1 MAEIDRQFNLLDE
14 PWILVRRNG
23 CETSEVSL
31 TDALIHAH
39 EYDALSG
46 ELPTQDI
53 AILRLLLAVLHTV
66 FSRVDANGDEITI
79 DTDNA
84 VEVWSELWENGRF
97 PENPIHDYLERWHER
112 FWLFHPERPFFQ
124 VKSKKKGTEYT
135 SAKLNGELSESGN
148 KIRLFP
154 KRAGRSKNELTFPEA
169 ARWLLYLNGYDD
181 TSSKPK
187 EKGLPSPGAGWL
199 GKLGLIWAA
208 GANLFE
214 TLMLNL
220 VLLRDAA
227 ESWGENLPIWE
238 LESARTG
245 ERTEIPQPDNPAA
258 LYTLQSRRI
267 SLIRDGNR
275 VLGYSLLGGDFF
287 DKSGAFCEQQT
298 IWRPI
303 YDKKNITGYQ
313 PQRHDSSKQLW
324 REFSAVAEKGVECH
338 QPGVVS
344 WIAYLRER
352 GALEEEFFCSFEIA
366 SVQYGDKDF
375 FVNDIFSDSLT
386 FNIGILTD
394 AGIDCRILI
403 ENEISRC
410 DRLADIIADFA
421 GDLMRAAGGDPTSLR
436 AFAKEQ
442 YYYRIDREFRK
453 WITSVSPS
461 QTPVE
466 REDRREEWRKIN
478 LDIIRELGRELA
490 ASQGPAAFIGRSIE
504 IDKGKTKMKLH
515 YSVPEAQN
523 LFIRRINNVDRQ

>member
-1 MAEIDRQFNLLDE
+1 MDENDKRFNLLDE
-14 PWILVRRNG
+14 PWILVRKKG
-23 CETSEVSL
+23 CEIAEVSL
-31 TDALIHAH
+31 ADALLHAH

-66 FSRVDANGDEITI
+66 FSRVDADGEEITI

-97 PENPIHDYLERWHER
+97 PEKPIRDYLDKWHER

-124 VKSKKKGTEYT
+124 ANSAKKGTEYT
-135 SAKLNGELSESGN
+135 AAKLNGELSESSN

-154 KRAGRSKNELTFPEA
+154 KRVSQSKNEVTFPEA

-187 EKGLPSPGAGWL
+187 EKGLPSPGVGWL
-199 GKLGLIWAA
+199 GKLGLIWAV
-208 GANLFE
+208 GDNLFE

-227 ESWGENLPIWE
+227 EPWGENLPVWE
-238 LESARTG
+238 LDSVRTG

-267 SLIRDGNR
+267 SLICDNNR
-275 VLGYSLLGGDFF
+275 VLGYNLLGGDFF
-287 DKSGAFCEQQT
+287 DKVNAFCEQLT

-303 YDKKNITGYQ
+303 FDKKNISGYQ
-313 PQRHDSSKQLW
+313 PRRHDSSKQLW
-324 REFSAVAEKGVECH
+324 REFSSVVEKGVESH

-344 WIAYLRER
+344 WIAYLMES
-352 GALEEEFFCSFEIA
+352 GALEEKFFCRFEIA

-410 DRLADIIADFA
+410 DKLADIIADFA
-421 GDLMRAAGGDPTSLR
+421 KDLMKAAGGKPTSLCT
-436 AFAKEQ
+436 FAKEQ
-442 YYYRIDREFRK
+442 YYYRIDGAFRK
-453 WITSVSPS
+453 WMISVNPS
-461 QTPVE
+461 QTQVE

-478 LDIIRELGRELA
+478 LDIICELGQELA
-490 ASQGPAAFIGRSIE
+490 ASQGQTAFIGRTVE
-504 IDKGKTKMKLH
+504 EDKGKTKVKLH

-523 LFIRRINNVDRQ
+523 RFIRRINHVDKQ

>member
-1 MAEIDRQFNLLDE
+1 MAEIDKQFNLLDE
-14 PWILVRRNG
+14 PWILVRKAG
-23 CETSEVSL
+23 CEIAEVSL
-31 TDALIHAH
+31 ADALIHAH
-39 EYDALSG
+39 EYVALAG

-66 FSRVDANGDEITI
+66 FSRVDADGDEITI

-97 PENPIHDYLERWHER
+97 PEKPLRDYLDTWHER

-124 VKSKKKGTEYT
+124 ADSAKIGTEYT
-135 SAKLNGELSESGN
+135 AAKLNGELSESSN

-154 KRAGRSKNELTFPEA
+154 KRAGQRKNEVTFPEA

-187 EKGLPSPGAGWL
+187 EENRPSPGAGWL
-199 GKLGLIWAA
+199 GKLGLIWAV
-208 GANLFE
+208 GDNLFE

-220 VLLRDAA
+220 VFLRDAS
-227 ESWGENLPIWE
+227 EPWGENRPVWE
-238 LESARTG
+238 LDTVRTG

-267 SLIRDGNR
+267 SLICDKNR
-275 VLGYSLLGGDFF
+275 VIGYNLLGGDFF
-287 DKSGAFCEQQT
+287 NKDNAFSEQLT
-298 IWRPI
+298 IWRKI
-303 YDKKNITGYQ
+303 KDKKNTISGYQ
-313 PQRHDSSKQLW
+313 PRRHDSSKQLW
-324 REFSAVAEKGVECH
+324 REFSSVSKKGAESH

-352 GALEEEFFCSFEIA
+352 EALEEEFFCRFEIA
-366 SVQYGDKDF
+366 LVQYGDKDF
-375 FVNDIFSDSLT
+375 FVSDIFSDSLT
-386 FNIGILTD
+386 FCAGILTD

-403 ENEISRC
+403 ENEIKRC
-410 DRLADIIADFA
+410 DRLAEIIAYFA
-421 GDLMRAAGGDPTSLR
+421 GDLMRAAGGDLTSFC

-442 YYYRIDREFRK
+442 YYYRIDGEFRK
-453 WITSVSPS
+453 WMISVKPS

-478 LDIIRELGRELA
+478 LDIICELGRELA
-490 ASQGPAAFIGRSIE
+490 ASQGPAAFIGRTVKE
-504 IDKGKTKMKLH
+504 DKGKTERH

-523 LFIRRINNVDRQ
+523 RFIRRINNIDKE